1 MTLTKQYFTTTE
13 ALEDIL
19 DVLESGYDGSMDDL
33 HNEVFNTGY
42 YIIGTYQAKQALTEY
57 GVFEAIEKVQE
68 YEDNAFGE
76 LYTDVSDPE
85 KLANMLYY
93 IIGEEVINDLAL
105 VKYDNNDYEATNK
118 DMVEIAIKLVKE
130 ALEREAGE

>member
-1 MTLTKQYFTTTE
+1 MTLTKQYFTNTE

-19 DVLESGYDGSMDDL
+19 DVLESGYTGYMEDL
-33 HNEVFNTGY
+33 HHEVFNTDY

-57 GVFEAIEKVQE
+57 GVFEAIDRVQE

-76 LYTDVSDPE
+76 RYTDVSDPE
-85 KLANMLYY
+85 QLANMLYY
-93 IIGEEVINDLAL
+93 IVGDEIVQTLELFDCDNVDDAIVR
-105 VKYDNNDYEATNK
+105 VKF
-118 DMVEIAIKLVKE
+118 

>member
-19 DVLESGYDGSMDDL
+19 DVLESDYSGWYMEDL

-57 GVFEAIEKVQE
+57 GVFDAIEKVQS
-68 YEDNAFGE
+68 YEESHFDKVITE
-76 LYTDVSDPE
+76 LSDPE

-93 IIGEEVINDLAL
+93 IIGEEIINDLSLYDCDDVDDAIVR
-105 VKYDNNDYEATNK
+105 VKDR
-118 DMVEIAIKLVKE
+118 
-130 ALEREAGE
+130 LEREAGE

>member
-19 DVLESGYDGSMDDL
+19 DMLESGYTGWYMEDL
-33 HNEVFNTGY
+33 HHEVFNTGY
-42 YIIGTYQAKQALTEY
+42 YITGTYEAKQALTEY
-57 GVFEAIEKVQE
+57 GVFDAIEKVQN
-68 YEDNAFGE
+68 YEQSNFDAVITE
-76 LYTDVSDPE
+76 LSDPE

-93 IIGEEVINDLAL
+93 IIGEEVINDLEL
-105 VKYDNNDYEATNK
+105 TDCD
-118 DMVEIAIKLVKE
+118 DVEEAIKLVKE

>member
-1 MTLTKQYFTTTE
+1 MTLTKQYFTNTE

-19 DVLESGYDGSMDDL
+19 DVLESDYTVCMDDL

-42 YIIGTYQAKQALTEY
+42 YIVGTYQAKQALTEY
-57 GVFEAIEKVQE
+57 GVFDAIEKVQN
-68 YEDNAFGE
+68 YEESHFDKVI
-76 LYTDVSDPE
+76 TDLSDPE

-93 IIGEEVINDLAL
+93 IIGEEIINDLEL
-105 VKYDNNDYEATNK
+105 VDCD
-118 DMVEIAIKLVKE
+118 DVDDAIVRVKF

>member
-19 DVLESGYDGSMDDL
+19 DVLESGYSGYMEDL
-33 HNEVFNTGY
+33 HHEVFNTDY

-57 GVFEAIEKVQE
+57 GVFDAIEKVQS
-68 YEDNAFGE
+68 YEESHFDKVITE
-76 LYTDVSDPE
+76 LSDPE

-93 IIGEEVINDLAL
+93 IIGEEIINDLSLYDCDDVDDAIVR
-105 VKYDNNDYEATNK
+105 VKDR
-118 DMVEIAIKLVKE
+118 
-130 ALEREAGE
+130 LEREAGE

>member
-19 DVLESGYDGSMDDL
+19 DMLESGYTGWYMEDL
-33 HNEVFNTGY
+33 HHEVFNTGY
-42 YIIGTYQAKQALTEY
+42 YITGTYEAKQALTQF

-68 YEDNAFGE
+68 YEDNAFGAR
-76 LYTDVSDPE
+76 YTDVSDPE

-93 IIGEEVINDLAL
+93 IIGEEVINDLEL
-105 VKYDNNDYEATNK
+105 TDCD
-118 DMVEIAIKLVKE
+118 DVEEAIKLVKE

>member
-19 DVLESGYDGSMDDL
+19 DLLESDYSGWYMEDL

-42 YIIGTYQAKQALTEY
+42 YIIGTYEAKQALTQF
-57 GVFEAIEKVQE
+57 GVFDAIEKVQN
-68 YEDNAFGE
+68 YEQSNFEAVITE
-76 LYTDVSDPE
+76 LSDPE

-93 IIGEEVINDLAL
+93 IIGEEVIQDLEI
-105 VKYDNNDYEATNK
+105 YGES
-118 DMVEIAIKLVKE
+118 VEIAIERVKE

>member
-19 DVLESGYDGSMDDL
+19 DVLESGYTGYMEDL
-33 HNEVFNTGY
+33 HHEVFNTDY
-42 YIIGTYQAKQALTEY
+42 YIIGTHAAKQALTEY
-57 GVFEAIEKVQE
+57 GVFDAIEKVQN
-68 YEDNAFGE
+68 YEEAHFDKVSTE
-76 LYTDVSDPE
+76 LSDPE

-93 IIGEEVINDLAL
+93 IIGEEVIQDLDI
-105 VKYDNNDYEATNK
+105 YGES
-118 DMVEIAIKLVKE
+118 VEIAIERVKE

>member
-19 DVLESGYDGSMDDL
+19 DVLESGYDGSMEDL
-33 HNEVFNTGY
+33 HHEVFSTNY

-57 GVFEAIEKVQE
+57 GVFDAIEKVQG
-68 YEDNAFGE
+68 YEESHFDKVI
-76 LYTDVSDPE
+76 TDLSDPE

-93 IIGEEVINDLAL
+93 IIGEEIINDLAL
-105 VKYDNNDYEATNK
+105 TDCDDVDE
-118 DMVEIAIKLVKE
+118 AIKLVK
-130 ALEREAGE
+130 AGLEREARE

>member
-19 DVLESGYDGSMDDL
+19 DVLESGYDGSMEDL
-33 HNEVFNTGY
+33 HHEVFNTDY

-57 GVFEAIEKVQE
+57 GVFEAIDTVQE

-76 LYTDVSDPE
+76 RYTDVSDPE
-85 KLANMLYY
+85 QLANMLYY
-93 IIGEEVINDLAL
+93 IVGDEIVQTLELFDCDNVDDAIVR
-105 VKYDNNDYEATNK
+105 VKF
-118 DMVEIAIKLVKE
+118 

>member
-19 DVLESGYDGSMDDL
+19 DVLESGYDGYMEDL
-33 HNEVFNTGY
+33 HHEVFNTDY
-42 YIIGTYQAKQALTEY
+42 YIIGTYTAKQALTEY
-57 GVFEAIEKVQE
+57 GVFEAIEKVQN
-68 YEDNAFGE
+68 YEQSNFEAVITE
-76 LYTDVSDPE
+76 LSDPE

-93 IIGEEVINDLAL
+93 IIGEEVINDLEL
-105 VKYDNNDYEATNK
+105 TDCDDVDE
-118 DMVEIAIKLVKE
+118 AIKLVKE

>member
-19 DVLESGYDGSMDDL
+19 DVLESGYTGYMEDL
-33 HNEVFNTGY
+33 HHEVFNTDY

-57 GVFEAIEKVQE
+57 GVFEAIDRVQE

-76 LYTDVSDPE
+76 RYTDVSDPE
-85 KLANMLYY
+85 QLANMLYY
-93 IIGEEVINDLAL
+93 IVGDEIVQTLELFDCDNVDDAIVR
-105 VKYDNNDYEATNK
+105 VKF
-118 DMVEIAIKLVKE
+118 

>member
-1 MTLTKQYFTTTE
+1 MTLTKQYFTNTE

-19 DVLESGYDGSMDDL
+19 DILESGYGGYMEDL
-33 HNEVFNTGY
+33 HNEVFNTNY

-57 GVFEAIEKVQE
+57 GVFEAIDRVQE

-76 LYTDVSDPE
+76 RYTDVSDPE
-85 KLANMLYY
+85 QLANMLYY
-93 IIGEEVINDLAL
+93 IVGDEIVQTLELFDCDNVDDAIVR
-105 VKYDNNDYEATNK
+105 VKF
-118 DMVEIAIKLVKE
+118 

>member
-19 DVLESGYDGSMDDL
+19 DVLESGYNAGYMGDL
-33 HNEVFNTGY
+33 HHEVFNTGY
-42 YIIGTYQAKQALTEY
+42 YVIGTYEAKQMLTEY
-57 GVFEAIEKVQE
+57 GVFDAIEKVQE
-68 YEDNAFGE
+68 YEDNNFGKR
-76 LYTDVSDPE
+76 YTDVSYTE

-93 IIGEEVINDLAL
+93 IIGEEVINDLELADC
-105 VKYDNNDYEATNK
+105 DNVDE
-118 DMVEIAIKLVKE
+118 AIKLVKE

>member
-19 DVLESGYDGSMDDL
+19 DVLESGYDGSMEDL
-33 HNEVFNTGY
+33 HHEVFNTDY
-42 YIIGTYQAKQALTEY
+42 YIIGTHTAKQALTEY
-57 GVFEAIEKVQE
+57 GVFDAIEKVQS
-68 YEDNAFGE
+68 YEESHFDKVITE
-76 LYTDVSDPE
+76 LSDPE

-93 IIGEEVINDLAL
+93 IIGEEVMNDLEL
-105 VKYDNNDYEATNK
+105 IYCDDVDK
-118 DMVEIAIKLVKE
+118 AIKLVKE

>member
-19 DVLESGYDGSMDDL
+19 DMLESGYTGWYMEDL
-33 HNEVFNTGY
+33 HHEVFNTGY

-57 GVFEAIEKVQE
+57 GVFEAIEEVQE

-76 LYTDVSDPE
+76 RYTDVSDPE

-93 IIGEEVINDLAL
+93 IIGEEVINDLEL
-105 VKYDNNDYEATNK
+105 TDCD
-118 DMVEIAIKLVKE
+118 DVEEAIKLVKE

>member
-19 DVLESGYDGSMDDL
+19 DVLESGYPGYMEDL
-33 HNEVFNTGY
+33 HNEVFNTDY

-57 GVFEAIEKVQE
+57 GVFDAIEKVQS
-68 YEDNAFGE
+68 YEESHFDEVITE
-76 LYTDVSDPE
+76 LSDPE

-93 IIGEEVINDLAL
+93 IIGEEVINDLEL
-105 VKYDNNDYEATNK
+105 TDYD
-118 DMVEIAIKLVKE
+118 VETAIERVKE

>member
-19 DVLESGYDGSMDDL
+19 DLLESDYSGWYMEDL

-42 YIIGTYQAKQALTEY
+42 YIIGTYEAKQALTQF
-57 GVFEAIEKVQE
+57 GVFDAIEKVQN
-68 YEDNAFGE
+68 YEQSNFDAVITE
-76 LYTDVSDPE
+76 LSDPE

-93 IIGEEVINDLAL
+93 IIGEEVIQDLEI
-105 VKYDNNDYEATNK
+105 YGES
-118 DMVEIAIKLVKE
+118 VEIAIERVKE